1 MKEPIS
7 FGDLVISIAGRD
19 KGERFLVIDVKDGY
33 ANIVNGRTR
42 KVNKPKKKKIKHLEK
57 VLGARVDLAQKIQNG
72 EPVGNERVYRAVRAE
87 KEKV

>member
-42 KVNKPKKKKIKHLEK
+42 KVNKPKKK
-57 VLGARVDLAQKIQNG
+57 RT
-72 EPVGNERVYRAVRAE
+72 
-87 KEKV
+87 

>member
-19 KGERFLVIDVKDGY
+19 KGEKLLVINVSDGY
-33 ANIVNGRTR
+33 ATVVNGKTR
-42 KVNKPKKKKIKHLEK
+42 KVENPKRKKIKHLEK
-57 VLGARVDLAQKIQNG
+57 IFGERVDLAQNIQNG
-72 EPVGNERVYRAVRAE
+72 KPVGNKRLYRAVNAE